1 MTAFNGDNTT
11 QNRLRSVRQALTLL
25 IVAVTGIQLVVW
37 LLICII
43 GWHIESPWWLWS
55 LGGGA
60 LAIGGLRYAEK
71 RAA

>member
-1 MTAFNGDNTT
+1 MTAFDRDNTT

-25 IVAVTGIQLVVW
+25 IVAVTGIQMVVW

-60 LAIGGLRYAEK
+60 LVIGGLRYAEK